1 MDKMAAD
8 VGGGVCST
16 CGRNFSS
23 FDKFWNH
30 LHFDGRDNVYRRNDR
45 QIVDDAGNEGDGC
58 NGNSIFV
65 VNRAPA
71 EGAEEQEDEPSGEGA
86 MEQQELYSSS
96 VAFQTPSSTS
106 VHQVLF

>member
-1 MDKMAAD
+1 M
-8 VGGGVCST
+8 GGGVCST
-16 CGRNFSS
+16 CGHYFSC

-30 LHFDGRDNVYRRNDR
+30 LHIGGREYVLRRNDR

-58 NGNSIFV
+58 SVNSIFD

-106 VHQVLF
+106 VQVLF